1 MNKNQSDIANLLL
14 GYKKDISIYYGLMN
28 KDQMNGR
35 LNGAKA
41 KILEAEVMLSE
52 LEPELEK
59 ILSFK
64 TADIKDWQKMK
75 KMPEKAIVVCI
86 GINWLI
92 MPINQ
97 NSQFGDW
104 K

>member
-1 MNKNQSDIANLLL
+1 MNKNQSDIANYLLR
-14 GYKKDISIYYGLMN
+14 YKKSISIYYGLMN
-28 KDQMNGR
+28 NDQFDGY
-35 LNGAKA
+35 LKGAKA
-41 KILEAEVMLSE
+41 KILEAEVILSE

-75 KMPEKAIVVCI
+75 RMPEKAIDVCI

-92 MPINQ
+92 KPINH
-97 NSQFGDW
+97 NDQFGDW